1 MLKNVRNKNT
11 KTNTNK
17 ENETIL
23 KLLCENNKN
32 ENERIQ
38 DVDQDLSSNTFPSIV
53 EEMEDNHLELLVSIL
68 DLCFE
73 N

>member
-1 MLKNVRNKNT
+1 MLKNVRK
-11 KTNTNK
+11 KTQKQTK
-17 ENETIL
+17 ENENCFV
-23 KLLCENNKN
+23 KNDKN

-68 DLCFE
+68 DLCFQ